1 MPKDPQISLNI
12 EAYIDESYIN
22 DDAHKFEIYQ
32 RLSIVKTES
41 ELQDLID
48 ELIDRFGEPTQFV
61 KNLLEIVQIKI
72 LAKNLKITSI
82 VEKKSLIDSGGL
94 IEFMLEDRLA
104 ISIDAI
110 SNLEQRLTRD
120 VEMIPRENL
129 LRVKYKSSERK
140 NLLNRIEKILKILQA

>member
-1 MPKDPQISLNI
+1 MN
-12 EAYIDESYIN
+12 
-22 DDAHKFEIYQ
+22 F
-32 RLSIVKTES
+32 SILES